1 MKKVKSEKDDSMKNK
16 LLDAFNEF
24 NIKNISGFIKKN
36 LLMVLL
42 ALFVCVGLSL
52 SAYLG
57 LDVTGV
63 DNNWSAAITHTPS
76 TSTPTLVPDTGWWS
90 TITTPTPRK

>member
-1 MKKVKSEKDDSMKNK
+1 MKNK
-16 LLDAFNEF
+16 LLDVLGKF
-24 NIKNISGFIKKN
+24 NITNLSGYIKKN

-57 LDVTGV
+57 SDVAGT
-63 DNNWSAAITHTPS
+63 DKNWSANITYVPS
-76 TSTPTLVPDTGWWS
+76 TPTPTLVPDIGWWS
-90 TITTPTPRK
+90 TVSTPTPK